1 MPEIT
6 SKKIMQTAVKILFS
20 AGISGILIWTL
31 LSMAGHRPDELLLDD
46 MAAILSN
53 LPIWAM
59 LAYLLSSLIQSGFRA
74 QRYRILIQTDA
85 SIRDPLP
92 FRPLFFVTLSRN
104 MFVDMLP
111 SRLGEASYLFLLK
124 RVFGT
129 RVATAISSLSLSFA
143 FDLAALAA
151 IIGIAALATLASG
164 QPSSALILIASGLL
178 LAVGTGFLL
187 LFRCWEPSV
196 RLLSRL
202 SSKLH
207 RFILIREAIRV
218 LSETGQSIRDAGS
231 RRALLH
237 CFLLSLGVRAFKY
250 LALIVLL
257 ASILSAAFS
266 PIAWSDIDNLLLA
279 LVAGEAAASLPIP
292 TFMSFG
298 SYEMGAAWTLSAFG
312 YSLANA
318 AIALFLLHLVS
329 QVFDY
334 SLGLLGTLYCTFPS
348 FAESQLKRIPRTV
361 FLLLA
366 MTSVLILALLVHSNL
381 TLRSSLQPSAPI
393 QHERIEAGN
402 IPSAHPRGDPSAPGT
417 FPILDQLNVDPALAQ
432 LNGFIVW
439 STNRTGNHEI
449 VLLELPSGNLRQ
461 LTNHPYKDYYPKVS
475 PDGQKVLFSRG
486 THPDASCRNPQPWDL
501 HLIDLVTGEERRLAT
516 SGFEG
521 SWYPDGQSVLFHRNG
536 QQIIRLDLSSGK
548 ESVLAEAGTHS
559 LPHGIEFQTPS
570 CDGSGNRIAVTL
582 RQARR
587 ATALLMPDGS
597 TRTIAGGCQLTWAP
611 DSSYLFYV
619 EGPGAGGN
627 AIRKANPET
636 GEQTVLID
644 APMPY
649 SHEYFPRMDPTGA
662 FLVFGASAEGH
673 THDEADYEIFLSNL
687 HQTDTPPVRITVN
700 PANDSW
706 PDVFIQP

>member
-1 MPEIT
+1 MT
-6 SKKIMQTAVKILFS
+6 SHKILQTAVRILFS
-20 AGISGILIWTL
+20 AGISGFLIWTL
-31 LSMAGHRPDELLLDD
+31 LRMAGHRPDELLMDD

-53 LPIWAM
+53 LPLWAM

-74 QRYRILIQTDA
+74 QRYRVLIQTDA
-85 SIRDPLP
+85 SIQSPLP

-111 SRLGEASYLFLLK
+111 SRLGEASYLLLLK
-124 RVFGT
+124 RVFGA

-143 FDLAALAA
+143 FDLAALTA
-151 IIGIAALATLASG
+151 IIGIAALATLISG
-164 QPSSALILIASGLL
+164 QPSSALIIISSTLL
-178 LAVGTGFLL
+178 LAVGTGFFL

-202 SSKLH
+202 SSRLH
-207 RFILIREAIRV
+207 RFKLIREAIRV
-218 LSETGQSIRDAGS
+218 LSETGPSIREAGT

-237 CFLLSLGVRAFKY
+237 CLLLSLGVRAFKY

-257 ASILSAAFS
+257 ASILSTAFS
-266 PIAWSDIDNLLLA
+266 PIAWSDIDDLLLT

-298 SYEMGAAWTLSAFG
+298 SYEMGAAWTLSTFG

-329 QVFDY
+329 QIVDY

-348 FAESQLKRIPRTV
+348 FSEGLLKRFPRTA
-361 FLLLA
+361 FHLLA
-366 MTSVLILALLVHSNL
+366 MTAALILTLLVHSNL
-381 TLRSSLQPSAPI
+381 TLRSALQPSAPPE
-393 QHERIEAGN
+393 HERIEAAAL
-402 IPSAHPRGDPSAPGT
+402 PSPHPTGDPSHPGA
-417 FPILDQLNVDPALAQ
+417 FPIIDQIAVDPSLAQ
-432 LNGFIVW
+432 ISGFIVW

-461 LTNHPYKDYYPKVS
+461 LTNHPFKDYYPKVS
-475 PDGQKVLFSRG
+475 PDGKRVLFSRG
-486 THPDASCRNPQPWDL
+486 THPEASCRNPQPWDL

-516 SGFEG
+516 TGFEG
-521 SWYPDGQSVLFHRNG
+521 SWHPDGQSVLFHRRG
-536 QQIIRLDLSSGK
+536 QQVIRLDISSGQ
-548 ESVLAEAGTHS
+548 ESVLAEAGTHG
-559 LPHGIEFQTPS
+559 LPREIEFQTPS
-570 CDGSGNRIAVTL
+570 YDGSGNRIAVTL

-587 ATALLMPDGS
+587 ATALLLPDGS

-611 DSSYLFYV
+611 DSAFLFYV
-619 EGPGAGGN
+619 EGPGDGGN

-649 SHEYFPRMDPTGA
+649 SHEYFPRMDPSGS

-687 HQTDTPPVRITVN
+687 RQAPPPPVRITVN